1 MKYIV
6 FLAVHVAFF
15 VSLNAME
22 APISGTREQIQD
34 LFASGKKPV
43 DIAAQHGYT
52 HEQVRQALEGSGTVR
67 FNSPARSASAPDLT
81 LPLHL
86 MSSSH
91 ITKEELLS
99 PCPLTTL
106 QQIRV
111 FIRRGCG
118 DEEILKRLP
127 DTTAQQVTAIR
138 REMNLQKAIEAN
150 KNAMNHLDTL
160 PTNHAKPRPKSF
172 SNPNNGRKLIVA
184 AAVVTGAWAI
194 YSAYCVAQNT
204 PEQEWKNLS
213 IAGKC
218 KRVVYGTPKEM
229 ASHVAYAIKR
239 VTSR

>member
-1 MKYIV
+1 
-6 FLAVHVAFF
+6 
-15 VSLNAME
+15 ME
-22 APISGTREQIQD
+22 APISGTKDQIQH
-34 LFASGKKPV
+34 LFAAGQKPA

-86 MSSSH
+86 MSSSR

-111 FIRRGCG
+111 FITRGCG
-118 DEEILKRLP
+118 DEEILRRLS
-127 DTTAQQVTAIR
+127 DTTQQQVTAIR
-138 REMNLQKAIEAN
+138 REMNLQKAVEAN
-150 KNAMNHLDTL
+150 KNAMNHFDTL
-160 PTNHAKPRPKSF
+160 PTNHAKPRPKTF
-172 SNPNNGRKLIVA
+172 SSPNNGRKFVAVA
-184 AAVVTGAWAI
+184 AVAAGTWAI
-194 YSAYCVAQNT
+194 YSAYRVAINI

-218 KRVVYGTPKEM
+218 KRVICGTPKEM
-229 ASHVAYAIKR
+229 ASHVAYMAKR
-239 VTSR
+239 VIGR